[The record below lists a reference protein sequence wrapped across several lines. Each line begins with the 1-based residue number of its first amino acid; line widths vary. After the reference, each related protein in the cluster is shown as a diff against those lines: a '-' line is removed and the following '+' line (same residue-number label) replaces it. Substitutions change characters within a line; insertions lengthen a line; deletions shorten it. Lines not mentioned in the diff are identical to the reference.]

1 MLKGKHFGTS
11 IHHREDIGQAL
22 AEALYGEGNVPC
34 LHVLC
39 NACSGFKVIELLA
52 KIEGHLEAIGKHLEP
67 R

>member
-1 MLKGKHFGTS
+1 MPRHFATA
-11 IHHREDIGQAL
+11 IHHRDDIGKAL

-39 NACSGFKVIELLA
+39 QACGSFKVIELLA
-52 KIEGHLEAIGKHLEP
+52 KIEDHLGILAKHSEP